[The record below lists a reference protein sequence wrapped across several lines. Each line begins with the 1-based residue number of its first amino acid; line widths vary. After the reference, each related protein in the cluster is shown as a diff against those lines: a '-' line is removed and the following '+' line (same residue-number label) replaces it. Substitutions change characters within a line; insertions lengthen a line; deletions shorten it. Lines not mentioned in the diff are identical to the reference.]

1 MPYGLKDIELAKLNE
16 VFAANA
22 RIERVV
28 LYGSRAKGNYKP
40 FSDVD
45 ITLEGDELTHT
56 DLNRL
61 SLAIDDLLLPYQ
73 FDISI
78 FRTLKNEALIDH
90 IRRMGITIYEK
101 KSEWKEY
108 KLGEIADVQTG
119 PFGSQLH
126 QSDYVAAGIPSIMPV
141 NIGNRM
147 EISTEKIVYVT
158 ENDAERLSRYRVQ
171 EGDIVYSRR
180 GDVEK
185 CAYIK
190 KEENGWLCGTG
201 CLRIRIDLSKAD
213 SKFVAY
219 YLSTDEM
226 KCWISN
232 NAVGTTMPNLNSSI
246 LQQVPISLPSIDT
259 QRCIAS
265 IISSLDDK
273 IDLLHRENATLE
285 QMAETLFRQW
295 FVVEA
300 KEEWEEG
307 KLGDIL
313 SVKGGTTPST
323 KEPSYWDGNIAWTSP
338 RDVTTLNG
346 LYLFETEKKITQKGL
361 EQISSGLLPAGTLLM
376 SSRAPVG
383 VLAFAE
389 IPLAINQGYI
399 AILDDKGYPKE
410 FVYLWLKTN
419 IDVVH
424 SYSNGS
430 TFMEISKSAFK
441 SLDISI
447 PSKNEVECFVQE
459 VKPYFEK
466 IRTNEIQIRTLTK
479 TRDGLLPKLMSN
491 EINIR

>member
-1 MPYGLKDIELAKLNE
+1 MPHGLKDIELTKLNE
-16 VFAANA
+16 VFAANE

-45 ITLEGDELTHT
+45 ITLEGPELTHT
-56 DLNRL
+56 DLSRL

-78 FRTLKNEALIDH
+78 FHTLKNEALIDH

-101 KSEWKEY
+101 KSDWKEY

-126 QSDYVAAGIPSIMPV
+126 MSDYQNEGTPIITVEHLGD
-141 NIGNRM
+141 NR
-147 EISTEKIVYVT
+147 IIHNNLPLVGDDDKNRLKKYVL
-158 ENDAERLSRYRVQ
+158 A
-171 EGDIVYSRR
+171 EGDIVFSRVGSVDR
-180 GDVEK
+180 R
-185 CAYIK
+185 AYVSAK
-190 KEENGWLCGTG
+190 ENGWMFSGR
-201 CLRIRIDLSKAD
+201 CLRVRPSQKAD
-213 SKFVAY
+213 AKFLSY
-219 YLSTDEM
+219 YFGLEDFKET
-226 KCWISN
+226 IRRI
-232 NAVGTTMPNLNSSI
+232 AVGATMPSI
-246 LQQVPISLPSIDT
+246 NTTILSNVVVPLPPLDT
-259 QRCIAS
+259 QRRIAA
-265 IISSLDDK
+265 ILSSLDDK

-285 QMAETLFRQW
+285 QMAETMFRQW

-313 SVKGGTTPST
+313 TVKGGTTPST
-323 KEPSYWDGNIAWTSP
+323 KEPNFWDGEIAWTSP
-338 RDVTTLNG
+338 RDVTTLKG
-346 LYLFETEKKITQKGL
+346 LYLYETEKKITQKGL

-389 IPLAINQGYI
+389 IPVAINQGYI
-399 AILDDKGYPKE
+399 AILDDKDYSKE
-410 FVYLWLKTN
+410 FIYLWLKTN
-419 IDVVH
+419 MELVH

-441 SLDISI
+441 SLDVLI
-447 PSKNEVECFVQE
+447 PSKKEVDCFVQE

-479 TRDGLLPKLMSN
+479 TRDGLLPKLMGG
-491 EINIR
+491 ELKI